1 MDTIFAEKK
10 PGLATALALAER
22 YGARNYE
29 PLPVVL
35 ERGEG
40 VWVWDGDGKRYLDCL
55 SGYSAVSQGHR
66 HPRIVA
72 ALIEQ
77 AGRLTLTSRAFH
89 NDRLGSFLAKLCRLA
104 GMQRALP
111 MNTGAEAV
119 ETAIKAMR
127 KWGHKVKGI
136 ADGRA
141 EIIVA
146 EENFHGRTTT
156 IVGFSSEAQYRD
168 GFGPFAPGFIR
179 VPFGDA
185 AALEAAIG
193 PDTAGVL
200 LEPIQGEAGV
210 RVPPDGYLAAARDIC
225 DRNDVLLAWDEVQT
239 GLGRTGTLFCH
250 QHERDALPDLLLL
263 GKALG
268 GGVYPVSA
276 VVGSEEA
283 LGVFRPGDHGSTFG
297 GNPLAAAVGEAS
309 LDVIV
314 DEDLPAR
321 SAELGAEL
329 IAALREIRA
338 PAVKEIRGRGL
349 FVGIELDEAAGP
361 ARPVCER
368 LLAKGLLTKDTHRQV
383 IRLAPPLVI
392 RRDEIAWAL
401 GILRDELQGI

>member
-1 MDTIFAEKK
+1 MDTIFADEKH
-10 PGLATALALAER
+10 GLPTSVALAER

-40 VWVWDGDGKRYLDCL
+40 VFVWDSEGRRYLDCL
-55 SGYSAVSQGHR
+55 SGYSALSQGHR
-66 HPRIVA
+66 HPRIIA
-72 ALIEQ
+72 AMIEQ

-89 NDRLGSFLAKLCRLA
+89 NDRLGSFLAKLCRVA
-104 GMQRALP
+104 GMELGLP

-119 ETAIKAMR
+119 ETAIKAIR
-127 KWGHKVKGI
+127 KWGYKVKGVA
-136 ADGRA
+136 ADRA

-146 EENFHGRTTT
+146 AENFHGRTTT

-168 GFGPFAPGFIR
+168 GFGPFAPGFR
-179 VPFGDA
+179 TVPFGDA

-193 PDTAGVL
+193 PNTAGVL

-210 RVPPDGYLAAARDIC
+210 RVPPPGYLAAVRAIC
-225 DRNDVLLAWDEVQT
+225 NRHRVLLCWDEVQT
-239 GLGRTGTLFCH
+239 GLGRTGALFCH
-250 QHERDALPDLLLL
+250 QHERDAHPDLLLL

-276 VVGSEEA
+276 VLGSREA
-283 LGVFRPGDHGSTFG
+283 LGVFNPGDHGSTFG
-297 GNPLAAAVGEAS
+297 GNPLAAAIGEAA
-309 LDVIV
+309 LDVII
-314 DEDLPAR
+314 DEELAAR
-321 SAELGAEL
+321 SKELGAEL
-329 IAALREIRA
+329 LRALGAIRT
-338 PAVKEIRGRGL
+338 PAVKEIRGKGL

-368 LLAKGLLTKDTHRQV
+368 LLRRGILTKDTHRQV

-392 RRDEIAWAL
+392 RREELHWLVAQLAEELAAL
-401 GILRDELQGI
+401 

>member
-1 MDTIFAEKK
+1 MDTIFADEKL
-10 PGLATALALAER
+10 GLSPEVALAER

-35 ERGEG
+35 ERAEG
-40 VWVWDGDGKRYLDCL
+40 VFVWDSEGRRYLDCL

-66 HPRIVA
+66 HPRIIA
-72 ALIEQ
+72 AMIEQ

-89 NDRLGSFLAKLCRLA
+89 NDRLGSFLAKLCRA
-104 GMQRALP
+104 SGMEMALP

-119 ETAIKAMR
+119 ETAIKAIR
-127 KWGHKVKGI
+127 KWGYQVKGI
-136 ADGRA
+136 AADRA
-141 EIIVA
+141 EIVVA

-168 GFGPFAPGFIR
+168 GFGPFAPGFRAI
-179 VPFGDA
+179 PFGDA

-193 PDTAGVL
+193 PNTAGVL

-210 RVPPDGYLAAARDIC
+210 RVPPPGYLAAARAIC
-225 DRNDVLLAWDEVQT
+225 NRHRVLLCWDEVQT
-239 GLGRTGTLFCH
+239 GLGRTGALFCH
-250 QHERDALPDLLLL
+250 QHERDAHPDLLLL

-276 VVGSEEA
+276 VLGSREA
-283 LGVFRPGDHGSTFG
+283 LGVFNPGDHGSTFG
-297 GNPLAAAVGEAS
+297 GNPLAAAIGEAA
-309 LDVIV
+309 LDVII
-314 DEDLPAR
+314 DEDLAAR
-321 SAELGAEL
+321 SKELGAEL
-329 IAALREIRA
+329 LQALGATRT
-338 PAVKEIRGRGL
+338 PAVKEIRGKGL

-368 LLAKGLLTKDTHRQV
+368 LLRRGILTKDTHRQV

-392 RRDEIAWAL
+392 RREEL
-401 GILRDELQGI
+401 GWLVTQLGEELAEL